1 MGKRYDLTGKR
12 FGRLLVIRKSDKVMP
27 RNVVW
32 LCKCDC
38 GNLIEV
44 TSGSLVKGN
53 TRSCGCLRKETSSNK
68 PSDHHLSK
76 TRLYV
81 IWRNMKDR
89 CYNVKSAKYSSY
101 GERGI
106 KVCDDWLGAQGFL
119 NFREWAF
126 ANGYDE
132 NADRFECTIDRID
145 VNGNY
150 EPSNCQWVSNAF
162 QSRNKRNTKYFII
175 DGQKKCL
182 AEWCDIYNVAYSMVL
197 RRLYNGMSIVEA
209 LTKPSRATTKRHS

>member
-38 GNLIEV
+38 GNLTEV

-68 PSDHHLSK
+68 PNDHHLSK
-76 TRLYV
+76 SRLYI
-81 IWRNMKDR
+81 IWRNMKNR
-89 CYNVKSAKYSSY
+89 CYKVSDAKYESY
-101 GERGI
+101 GGRGI
-106 KVCDDWLGAQGFL
+106 RVCNEWLGTQGFL
-119 NFREWAF
+119 NFRKWALG
-126 ANGYDE
+126 NGYDE
-132 NADRFECTIDRID
+132 NSERLQCTIDRID

-150 EPSNCQWVSNAF
+150 EPSNCRWVSNAI
-162 QSRNKRNTKYFII
+162 QSWNKRNSRYYTI

-182 AEWCDIYNVAYSMVL
+182 AEWCKIYNVNYSMVY
-197 RRLYNGMSIVEA
+197 RRLDKGMDIIEA
-209 LTKPSRATTKRHS
+209 LSKPSRVAI